1 MNNKKVIIIGC
12 GNVGMSYAYA
22 LLNQRTH
29 VNELALIDL
38 NKERVEGEV
47 MDLNHCLAFSPSKMK
62 IKVGEYS
69 DCRDASLIVIAAG
82 VNQAPGEDRLSLLKR
97 NAKIFKGIVTEVMKT
112 GFNGVFLIATN
123 PVDIMTYLTQKYSG
137 LPRYKVIGSGT
148 TLDTARLKFLI
159 ADKIGVSPSN
169 VHGYVIGEH
178 GDSEFIPWSN
188 INLALQPITDFISQ
202 EEMKTIE
209 EEVKTAAYKII
220 NAKGATYYGIGMCLV
235 RITNA
240 ILGDENT
247 VMVVSTYDDT
257 NDIYIGLPS
266 VINKNGADRKI
277 NFNLNKSETE
287 KLINSINV
295 LKSAINE
302 LENSESNQNE

>member
-22 LLNQRTH
+22 LLNQRTY
-29 VNELALIDL
+29 VNELVLIDL
-38 NKERVEGEV
+38 NAERVEGEV

-62 IKVGEYS
+62 IKAGTYA
-69 DCRDASLIVIAAG
+69 DCADASLIVIAAG
-82 VNQAPGEDRLSLLKR
+82 VNQKPGETRLELLKR
-97 NAKIFKGIVTEVMKT
+97 NASIFKSIITQVMDNN
-112 GFNGVFLIATN
+112 FNGIFLVATN

-137 LPRYKVIGSGT
+137 LPRKRVIGSGT
-148 TLDTARLKFLI
+148 TLDTARLRFLVG
-159 ADKIGVSPSN
+159 DKIKVSPSN

-178 GDSEFIPWSN
+178 GDSEFIPWSDVKV
-188 INLALQPITDFISQ
+188 ALQPIKDFITQ
-202 EEMKTIE
+202 EDMDQIT

-240 ILGDENT
+240 LLGDENT

-277 NFNLNKSETE
+277 NITLDQEETAKLN
-287 KLINSINV
+287 NSISI
-295 LKSAINE
+295 LKNAINE
-302 LENSESNQNE
+302 LNNSGE

>member
-38 NKERVEGEV
+38 NEERVKGEV

-62 IKVGEYS
+62 IKVGSYT
-69 DCRDASLIVIAAG
+69 DCKDASLIVIAAG
-82 VNQAPGEDRLSLLKR
+82 VNQAPGETRLGLLKR
-97 NAKIFKGIVTEVMKT
+97 NAKIFKGIVTDVMKN

-148 TLDTARLKFLI
+148 TLDTARLRFLI
-159 ADKIGVSPSN
+159 ADRVGVSPSN

-188 INLALQPITDFISQ
+188 VNLALQPITDFISK
-202 EEMKTIE
+202 EDMVTIG

-247 VMVVSTYDDT
+247 VMVVSTYDES

-277 NFNLNKSETE
+277 NFNLNEDETK
-287 KLINSINV
+287 KLVNSINV

-302 LENSESNQNE
+302 LEENEE

>member
-1 MNNKKVIIIGC
+1 MNNKRVVIIGC

-29 VNELALIDL
+29 VNELYLIDL
-38 NKERVEGEV
+38 NEERVNGEV

-62 IKVGEYS
+62 IRAGKYS
-69 DCRDASLIVIAAG
+69 DCRDANLIVIAAG
-82 VNQAPGEDRLSLLKR
+82 VNQKEGETRLDLLKR
-97 NAKIFKGIVTEVMKT
+97 NASIFKSIVTEVMNN

-137 LPRYKVIGSGT
+137 LPRNKVIGSGT
-148 TLDTARLKFLI
+148 TLDTARLRFLV
-159 ADKIGVSPSN
+159 ADKTNISPSN
-169 VHGYVIGEH
+169 IHGYVIGEH
-178 GDSEFIPWSN
+178 GDSEFIPWSDVS
-188 INLALQPITDFISQ
+188 IALQPVSDFISK
-202 EEMKTIE
+202 EDMDEIS

-220 NAKGATYYGIGMCLV
+220 KAKGATYYGIGMCLV

-240 ILGDENT
+240 ILGDENA
-247 VMVVSTYDDT
+247 VMVVSTYDEA

-277 NFNLNKSETE
+277 NIELNEEESN
-287 KLINSINV
+287 KLLNSINI
-295 LKSAINE
+295 LKDAINE
-302 LENSESNQNE
+302 LNESGD

>member
-22 LLNQRTH
+22 LLNQRTY

-38 NKERVEGEV
+38 NTERVTGEV

-62 IKVGEYS
+62 IKVGDYS
-69 DCRDASLIVIAAG
+69 DARDASLIVIAAG
-82 VNQAPGEDRLSLLKR
+82 VNQKPGETRLELLKR
-97 NAKIFKGIVTEVMKT
+97 NAKIFEDIIKNVMKYN
-112 GFNGVFLIATN
+112 FNGVFLIATN

-137 LPRYKVIGSGT
+137 FPRYKVIGSGT
-148 TLDTARLKFLI
+148 TLDTARLRFLI
-159 ADKIGVSPSN
+159 ADKVGVSPSN

-188 INLALQPITDFISQ
+188 VNLALQPITDFISEKDM
-202 EEMKTIE
+202 EEIA
-209 EEVKTAAYKII
+209 EEVKSAAYKII

-257 NDIYIGLPS
+257 NDVYVGLPS

-277 NFNLNKSETE
+277 NFNLNEEETK
-287 KLINSINV
+287 KLTNSINI
-295 LKSAINE
+295 LKSAIQE
-302 LENSESNQNE
+302 LEE

>member
-22 LLNQRTH
+22 LLNQRTY

-38 NKERVEGEV
+38 NEERVNGEV

-62 IKVGEYS
+62 IKAGTYA
-69 DCRDASLIVIAAG
+69 DCADASLIVIAAG
-82 VNQAPGEDRLSLLKR
+82 VNQKPGETRLELLKK
-97 NAKIFKGIVTEVMKT
+97 NAAIFKSIVTEVMANN
-112 GFNGVFLIATN
+112 FNGVFLIATN

-137 LPRYKVIGSGT
+137 LPRKRVIGSGT
-148 TLDTARLKFLI
+148 TLDTARLRFLVG
-159 ADKIGVSPSN
+159 DKLKISPSN
-169 VHGYVIGEH
+169 IHGYVIGEH
-178 GDSEFIPWSN
+178 GDSEFIPWSDVSV
-188 INLALQPITDFISQ
+188 ALQPISDFITPEDMNEIQ
-202 EEMKTIE
+202 

-266 VINKNGADRKI
+266 VINRNGADRKI
-277 NFNLNKSETE
+277 HFKLNEEETA
-287 KLINSINV
+287 KLNTSIKV
-295 LKSAINE
+295 LKDAIDELNE
-302 LENSESNQNE
+302 

>member
-38 NKERVEGEV
+38 NEERVIGEV

-62 IKVGEYS
+62 IKVGDYS

-82 VNQAPGEDRLSLLKR
+82 VNQSPGETRLELLKR
-97 NAKIFKGIVTEVMKT
+97 NDKIFKTIVTDVMKN

-123 PVDIMTYLTQKYSG
+123 PVDIMTYLTQKYSN
-137 LPRYKVIGSGT
+137 LPRHKVIGSGT
-148 TLDTARLKFLI
+148 TLDTARLRFLI
-159 ADKIGVSPSN
+159 ADKVGVSPSN

-188 INLALQPITDFISQ
+188 VNLALQPISDFITSKDM
-202 EEMKTIE
+202 EAIG
-209 EEVKTAAYKII
+209 EEVQTAAYKII

-247 VMVVSTYDDT
+247 VMVVSTYDET
-257 NDIYIGLPS
+257 NDVYIGLPS
-266 VINKNGADRKI
+266 VINKNGAEKKI
-277 NFNLNKSETE
+277 HFNLDEDETNK
-287 KLINSINV
+287 LLNSINI
-295 LKSAINE
+295 LKTAINE
-302 LENSESNQNE
+302 LEGTDN

>member
-1 MNNKKVIIIGC
+1 MNNKRVVIIGC

-29 VNELALIDL
+29 VNELYLIDL
-38 NKERVEGEV
+38 NEERVEGEV

-62 IKVGEYS
+62 IKAGKYS
-69 DCRDASLIVIAAG
+69 DCRDANLIVIAAG
-82 VNQAPGEDRLSLLKR
+82 VNQKEGETRLDLLKK
-97 NAKIFKGIVTEVMKT
+97 NASIFKSIVTEVMNN

-123 PVDIMTYLTQKYSG
+123 PVDIMTYLTQKYSN
-137 LPRYKVIGSGT
+137 LPRNKVIGSGT
-148 TLDTARLKFLI
+148 TLDTARLRFLVGEKTNI
-159 ADKIGVSPSN
+159 SPSN
-169 VHGYVIGEH
+169 IHGYVIGEH
-178 GDSEFIPWSN
+178 GDSEFIPWSDVS
-188 INLALQPITDFISQ
+188 IALQPVSDFISK
-202 EEMKTIE
+202 EDMDVIS

-220 NAKGATYYGIGMCLV
+220 KAKGATYYGIGMCLV

-247 VMVVSTYDDT
+247 VMVVSTYDPT

-266 VINKNGADRKI
+266 VINKNGAERKI
-277 NFNLNKSETE
+277 NIELNEEETN

-295 LKSAINE
+295 LKEAINE
-302 LENSESNQNE
+302 LNNSKE

>member
-29 VNELALIDL
+29 VNELYLIDL
-38 NKERVEGEV
+38 NEERVMGEV

-62 IKVGEYS
+62 IKAGKYS
-69 DCRDASLIVIAAG
+69 DCRDANLIVIAAG
-82 VNQAPGEDRLSLLKR
+82 VNQKEGETRLDLLKK
-97 NAKIFKGIVTEVMKT
+97 NASIFKSIVTEVMNY

-137 LPRYKVIGSGT
+137 LPRERVIGSGT
-148 TLDTARLKFLI
+148 TLDTARLRFLV
-159 ADKIGVSPSN
+159 ADKTSISPSN
-169 VHGYVIGEH
+169 IHGYVIGEH
-178 GDSEFIPWSN
+178 GDSEFIPWSDVS
-188 INLALQPITDFISQ
+188 IALQPVTDFITKEDMDEIS
-202 EEMKTIE
+202 
-209 EEVKTAAYKII
+209 EEVKSAAYKII
-220 NAKGATYYGIGMCLV
+220 KAKGATYYGIGMCLV

-247 VMVVSTYDDT
+247 VMVVSTYDKT

-277 NFNLNKSETE
+277 NIGLNEEETQ
-287 KLINSINV
+287 KLVNSINI
-295 LKSAINE
+295 LKTAINE
-302 LENSESNQNE
+302 LNENEE

>member
-1 MNNKKVIIIGC
+1 MKNKKVVIIGC

-22 LLNQRTH
+22 LLNQRTY

-69 DCRDASLIVIAAG
+69 DCKDASLIVLAAG
-82 VNQAPGEDRLSLLKR
+82 VNQKEGETRLDLLKK
-97 NAKIFKGIVTEVMKT
+97 NASIFESIITEVMKNQ
-112 GFNGVFLIATN
+112 FDGVFLIATN
-123 PVDIMTYLTQKYSG
+123 PVDIMTYLTQKYSN
-137 LPRYKVIGSGT
+137 LPKERVIGSGT
-148 TLDTARLKFLI
+148 TLDTARLKYLI
-159 ADKIGVSPSN
+159 ASKIGVSPSN

-188 INLALQPITDFISQ
+188 VNVALQPIKDFIT
-202 EEMKTIE
+202 EEDQKEIQT
-209 EEVKTAAYKII
+209 EVKEAAYKII
-220 NAKGATYYGIGMCLV
+220 KAKGATYYGIGMCLV

-247 VMVVSTYDDT
+247 VMVVSTYDKE
-257 NDIYIGLPS
+257 NDIYVGLPS
-266 VINKNGADRKI
+266 IINKNGADKKI
-277 NFNLNKSETE
+277 YFNLTDEETIQLEKSIQIL
-287 KLINSINV
+287 KKSIE
-295 LKSAINE
+295 E
-302 LENSESNQNE
+302 LN

>member
-1 MNNKKVIIIGC
+1 MKNKKVVIIGC

-22 LLNQRTH
+22 LLNQRTY

-69 DCRDASLIVIAAG
+69 DCRDASLIVLAAG
-82 VNQAPGEDRLSLLKR
+82 VNQKEGETRLDLLKK
-97 NAKIFKGIVTEVMKT
+97 NASIFKSIIDEVMAN
-112 GFNGVFLIATN
+112 GFDGVFLIATN

-137 LPRYKVIGSGT
+137 LPKERIIGSGT
-148 TLDTARLKFLI
+148 TLDTARLRYLV
-159 ADKIGVSPSN
+159 ASQIGVSPSN

-188 INLALQPITDFISQ
+188 VNIALQSINDFISKDKQ
-202 EEMKTIE
+202 VEIE
-209 EEVKTAAYKII
+209 EEVKDAAYKII
-220 NAKGATYYGIGMCLV
+220 KAKGATYYGIGMCLV

-247 VMVVSTYDDT
+247 VMVVSTYDKT

-266 VINKNGADRKI
+266 IINKNGADKKI
-277 NFNLNKSETE
+277 QFSLNEDETA
-287 KLINSINV
+287 KLNNSVNII
-295 LKSAINE
+295 KQAILE
-302 LENSESNQNE
+302 LGE

>member
-22 LLNQRTH
+22 LLNQRTY

-38 NKERVEGEV
+38 NKERVIGEV

-82 VNQAPGEDRLSLLKR
+82 VNQKPGETRLELLKR
-97 NAKIFKGIVTEVMKT
+97 NADIFKSIIDEVMKY

-123 PVDIMTYLTQKYSG
+123 PVDIMTYLTQKYSNF
-137 LPRYKVIGSGT
+137 PRYKVIGSGT
-148 TLDTARLKFLI
+148 TLDTARLRFLI
-159 ADKIGVSPSN
+159 ADKVGVSPSN

-188 INLALQPITDFISQ
+188 VNLALQPITDFISEQ
-202 EEMKTIE
+202 EMQEIG

-235 RITNA
+235 KITNA

-257 NDIYIGLPS
+257 NDVYIGLPS
-266 VINKNGADRKI
+266 VINKNGADKKI
-277 NFNLNKSETE
+277 NFNLNKDETD
-287 KLINSINV
+287 KLVNSIKI
-295 LKSAINE
+295 LKDAIKE
-302 LENSESNQNE
+302 LEEE

>member
-22 LLNQRTH
+22 LLNQRTY

-69 DCRDASLIVIAAG
+69 DCRDANLIVIAAG
-82 VNQAPGEDRLSLLKR
+82 VNQQPGETRLSLLQR
-97 NAKIFKGIVTEVMKT
+97 NAKIFKSIITEVMKN
-112 GFNGVFLIATN
+112 GFDGVFLIATN
-123 PVDIMTYLTQKYSG
+123 PVDIMTYLTQKYSN

-148 TLDTARLKFLI
+148 TLDTARLRFLI
-159 ADKIGVSPSN
+159 ADKVKVSPSN

-178 GDSEFIPWSN
+178 GDSEFIPWSDV
-188 INLALQPITDFISQ
+188 NLALQPISDFITKEDMDIIS
-202 EEMKTIE
+202 

-277 NFNLNKSETE
+277 NFVLRKDEEE
-287 KLINSINV
+287 KLLNSINI
-295 LKSAINE
+295 LKTAIKE
-302 LENSESNQNE
+302 LEDNDV

>member
-38 NKERVEGEV
+38 NEERVMGEV

-62 IKVGEYS
+62 IKVGSYK
-69 DCRDASLIVIAAG
+69 DCSDASLIVIAAG
-82 VNQAPGEDRLSLLKR
+82 VNQAPGETRLGLLQR
-97 NAKIFKGIVTEVMKT
+97 NAKIFKSIITEVMNNNFK
-112 GFNGVFLIATN
+112 GVFLIATN
-123 PVDIMTYLTQKYSG
+123 PVDIMTYLTQKYSN
-137 LPRYKVIGSGT
+137 LPKEKVIGSGT
-148 TLDTARLKFLI
+148 TLDTARLRFLVG
-159 ADKIGVSPSN
+159 DKVKVSPSN

-188 INLALQPITDFISQ
+188 VTIAMQPISDFLNKEDMDRIG
-202 EEMKTIE
+202 

-247 VMVVSTYDDT
+247 VMVVSTYDET

-266 VINKNGADRKI
+266 VINKDGASKKI
-277 NFNLNKSETE
+277 YFNLNEEETK
-287 KLINSINV
+287 KLNNSINI
-295 LKSAINE
+295 LKSAIEE
-302 LENSESNQNE
+302 LGE